1 MMGFG
6 LIGVILLIGAIMVIA
21 RDGSSLQ
28 GLFGSRGMTG
38 FNQGGADEDAQEI
51 LDQRYA
57 RGEITREEYLS
68 IKQDLG

>member
-6 LIGVILLIGAIMVIA
+6 LIGVIILIGAIFVFA

-28 GLFGSRGMTG
+28 GQFGLHQAKR
-38 FNQGGADEDAQEI
+38 FNSGTAGTDAREI

-57 RGEITREEYLS
+57 RGEITREEYQS
-68 IKQDLG
+68 IKQDLV